1 MENNNRMKAFLA
13 YDDNGY
19 DAIGSVYVIA
29 AKDADSVNAYIQ
41 KRWGLVLTE
50 VKRYWSV
57 EPIPHLTVDP
67 SITETTILN
76 D

>member
-1 MENNNRMKAFLA
+1 M
-13 YDDNGY
+13 
-19 DAIGSVYVIA
+19 IA